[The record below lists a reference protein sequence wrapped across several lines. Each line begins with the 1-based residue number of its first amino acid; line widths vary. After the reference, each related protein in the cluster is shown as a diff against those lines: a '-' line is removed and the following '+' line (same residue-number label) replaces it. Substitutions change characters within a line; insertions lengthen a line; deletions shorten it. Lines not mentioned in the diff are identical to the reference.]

1 MFSNQFRLFLKNARE
16 KVIMPLLTSWHQVLK
31 KSLRVAFILLL
42 GTSIGWLSHAQ
53 PATARALPESNFV
66 TQTVKETGPAV
77 VQVNVSRSIGNN
89 VPDFLKPFLGG
100 IQPTPPGGRGL
111 QGIGSGFVLSKDG
124 KILTN
129 AHVVSQAD
137 TVMVSFSDGRV
148 LAGEVLGKDPV
159 TDVAVIQVEASDLPT
174 VRVGDSDAVEQG
186 EWAIAIGNP
195 LGLQKTVTVGVIS
208 ATHRFGSEIGVPD
221 KRIGFIQTDA
231 AINPGNSGGPLLNEN
246 GEVIGINSA
255 IIGGAQGLGFAIP
268 INTGQQIAEQ
278 LIARG
283 TVEHPYIGIQM
294 MALNPL
300 VKEQINRLPGQNI
313 QIEADQGILVMAVE
327 RQSPAA
333 KAGLRPGDTIQRID
347 GEPVN
352 DAEQVQRQIEAVGI
366 GNALQLEVQREQQ
379 TLDLTVEPQQLPSQM
394 Q

>member
-1 MFSNQFRLFLKNARE
+1 MFNNQFRLFLKNAIE
-16 KVIMPLLTSWHQVLK
+16 KGISPLLTFWRKVLK
-31 KSLRVAFILLL
+31 QSLRVALILLL
-42 GTSIGWLSHAQ
+42 GTSIGWLGHAE
-53 PATARALPESNFV
+53 PATARTLPESSFV

-77 VQVNVSRSIGNN
+77 VQVNVSRSLGGN

-100 IQPTPPGGRGL
+100 TQPTPPGGRAL
-111 QGIGSGFVLSKDG
+111 QGIGSGFVISKDG

-174 VRVGDSDAVEQG
+174 VRVGDSDTVEQG

-221 KRIGFIQTDA
+221 KHIGFIQTDA

-268 INTGQQIAEQ
+268 INTGQQIAKQ

-283 TVEHPYIGIQM
+283 TVDHPYIGIQM

-333 KAGLRPGDTIQRID
+333 KVGLRPGDTIQKID

-352 DAEQVQRQIEAVGI
+352 DAEQVQRQIEAAGI
-366 GNALQLEVQREQQ
+366 GNALQLEVQREQK
-379 TLDLTVEPQQLPSQM
+379 TLEITVEPQQLPSQM
-394 Q
+394 